1 MLVAYW
7 RLQNRDIFVCL
18 NIDCLFLFYKL
29 LLTWNSKL
37 LWKEWYMNLQWGWCL
52 LRYDVIKIGKNVD
65 CLYLNCCCWHEFKS
79 FSEKRHLWAPNH
91 IVYCVLASSKNTLF
105 FLLEPVTFCRASMF
119 LFFRQF
125 EPQVFLF
132 LFLFI
137 HVLINCNLYTWQLLH
152 TWPVEKAGNFPF
164 QKGKKEILKNFPKYK
179 SIVYNKLLIDSK
191 RLLWYIFLFLTE
203 HNPSFTL
210 FLICS
215 YFFTQS
221 ELRFSYKECL
231 Y

>member
-65 CLYLNCCCWHEFKS
+65 CLYLNCCCWHAFKS

-152 TWPVEKAGNFPF
+152 TWPVEKARNFLF
-164 QKGKKEILKNFPKYK
+164 HKGKKETAHHYWTLFLK
-179 SIVYNKLLIDSK
+179 SIS
-191 RLLWYIFLFLTE
+191 RLLRYIFLFLTE

-231 Y
+231 YKKKV

>member
-1 MLVAYW
+1 M
-7 RLQNRDIFVCL
+7 
-18 NIDCLFLFYKL
+18 
-29 LLTWNSKL
+29 
-37 LWKEWYMNLQWGWCL
+37 
-52 LRYDVIKIGKNVD
+52 
-65 CLYLNCCCWHEFKS
+65 
-79 FSEKRHLWAPNH
+79 
-91 IVYCVLASSKNTLF
+91 
-105 FLLEPVTFCRASMF
+105 
-119 LFFRQF
+119 
-125 EPQVFLF
+125 FLF

-221 ELRFSYKECL
+221 ELRCSYKVCSYKKRIVTLLSLVFSNEIINGYWMKFVAINAVTDLKEYLFCFL
-231 Y
+231 KKD